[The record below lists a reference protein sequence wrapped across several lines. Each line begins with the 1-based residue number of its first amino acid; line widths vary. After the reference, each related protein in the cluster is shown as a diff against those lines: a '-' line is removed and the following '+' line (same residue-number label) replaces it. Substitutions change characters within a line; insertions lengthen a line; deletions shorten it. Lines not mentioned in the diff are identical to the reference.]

1 MISIIICSLNE
12 TLCKQC
18 TENIAA
24 TIGVEHEVLAIDNRI
39 KNAPICEVYNEAA
52 KRARYDILCFLHED
66 ILFHT
71 ADWGKSITGAL
82 SDDTIGIVGICG
94 GTYKA
99 KVSSAW
105 IDIPHSYR
113 RANMKSKDKNG
124 NLIDYVIKS
133 DATKN
138 ISDTVTLDGLCLM
151 MRKNVWQEFKFD
163 EKNIR
168 GFHYYDL
175 DISIRVLEKYR
186 LVVCHDIF
194 IEHLSAG
201 NFGTAWIDET
211 FLFHEKF
218 RDRLPLSVTAINAA
232 EKSSLESFAMK
243 RFLEKK

>member
-1 MISIIICSLNE
+1 
-12 TLCKQC
+12 
-18 TENIAA
+18 
-24 TIGVEHEVLAIDNRI
+24 
-39 KNAPICEVYNEAA
+39 
-52 KRARYDILCFLHED
+52 
-66 ILFHT
+66 
-71 ADWGKSITGAL
+71 
-82 SDDTIGIVGICG
+82 
-94 GTYKA
+94 
-99 KVSSAW
+99 
-105 IDIPHSYR
+105 
-113 RANMKSKDKNG
+113 MKSKDKNG

-243 RFLEKK
+243 RFLEKCSEAKRLNLYLVAKLILSYPAVAIKNLTFAIRLKNN